1 MKSKSRL
8 SHPSSI
14 IVHYDTEQKMLVCN
28 AVAEAAIRP
37 LCEGKLDIPVLL
49 EEFDFK
55 LDDEFARRFGAARF
69 LFFWAH
75 RRAHTRAFAAESR
88 GDFGLSPMYGLPVAR

>member
-8 SHPSSI
+8 SHLSSI
-14 IVHYDTEQKMLVCN
+14 IVHYDTKQKMLVCN

-55 LDDEFARRFGAARF
+55 LDDEFARRFGAAI
-69 LFFWAH
+69 LSLL
-75 RRAHTRAFAAESR
+75 AEYKPELKQFVSVT
-88 GDFGLSPMYGLPVAR
+88 PAR

>member
-1 MKSKSRL
+1 
-8 SHPSSI
+8 
-14 IVHYDTEQKMLVCN
+14 MLVCN

-55 LDDEFARRFGAARF
+55 LDDEFARRFGAAI
-69 LFFWAH
+69 LSLL
-75 RRAHTRAFAAESR
+75 AEYKLELKQFVSVT
-88 GDFGLSPMYGLPVAR
+88 PAP